1 MEINSDSQARL
12 KQKTIVFLIVGK
24 VRIWPPTF
32 YYLMVVV
39 VVVEKPDAFVGS
51 ILWINFIL
59 SVVRSVKE
67 FDQKNEH

>member
-39 VVVEKPDAFVGS
+39 VVVVVEKPAAFVGP
-51 ILWINFIL
+51 I
-59 SVVRSVKE
+59 
-67 FDQKNEH
+67 